1 MLKNERFEKI
11 CFGMKKFKNTCYLD
25 DKKYN
30 HFLIKNK
37 INTIYLQ
44 DFENSTC
51 LMVILP
57 NNNVSLELLKL
68 NLEIAKKSFREIMN
82 N

>member
-1 MLKNERFEKI
+1 
-11 CFGMKKFKNTCYLD
+11 MKKLKNTCYLD

-37 INTIYLQ
+37 INTIFIQ
-44 DFENSTC
+44 DFEYSTS

-57 NNNVSLELLKL
+57 NNNV
-68 NLEIAKKSFREIMN
+68 NL
-82 N
+82 